1 MDVRSRQTLR
11 EYCREGKENQW
22 ITLISTKRDN
32 MPQKA
37 KEINAQ
43 AGREAGKSRA
53 ALATVHFKSRYKE
66 LPYLLFEI
74 SEKHTENW
82 T

>member
-1 MDVRSRQTLR
+1 MDVSLCQTLR
-11 EYCREGKENQW
+11 EYCREEKENQR

-43 AGREAGKSRA
+43 AGREAG
-53 ALATVHFKSRYKE
+53 
-66 LPYLLFEI
+66 
-74 SEKHTENW
+74 
-82 T
+82 

>member
-1 MDVRSRQTLR
+1 MDVSFCQTLR

-32 MPQKA
+32 MPQRA

-43 AGREAGKSRA
+43 AGREAGKSRT